1 MSKHADTIIRDAVI
15 FTADRERLWA
25 EAMAV
30 AGGRILHIGDLE
42 TALQFAD
49 EATEVR
55 SLDGRF
61 LMPGIIDGHNHPALA
76 GRTALFE
83 LSVSPASSYEEVLAT
98 IRGYAAGLAP
108 GAWITGAGWGL
119 HLLETISTAEAL
131 AGLDEATGGHPMVLV
146 DISRHNRWANTA
158 AMTAAG
164 VAPGEGVLLDEHGA
178 PTGVLFERAGL
189 PVAYAAARE
198 GGLTNAQEQ
207 TAYRHSLGVLHSY
220 GITSFQDAA
229 ATPEVLAALHGL
241 DAAGDLDAWV
251 VSSMMMNDEVLGA
264 EIVGEPLLD
273 LAEQYRSEHHRP
285 DFVKLFLDGIPP
297 ARTAA
302 MLEPYL
308 EDAQH
313 GCGYCGSTIL
323 SADELYDA
331 LVVTSK
337 RGLGAKIHSTGDA
350 ATRLILDT
358 VQRLRAEGHGFRC
371 QIAHGQYVAPDDVPR
386 FAELGVDADIS
397 PYIWYPGPLPEA
409 IKMAVPEER
418 AERIHPNRDLIA
430 TGALVSAGSDW
441 PVSPVPN
448 PWQALAGLVT
458 RQDSTGEFPGTLWPE
473 QSLTVREAI
482 EVFTL
487 NGARMLGID
496 DVTGSLEAGKSADFV
511 VLDTNLFEV
520 DPNEIGS
527 TVPRE
532 TWFAGRRVFSR

>member
-1 MSKHADTIIRDAVI
+1 
-15 FTADRERLWA
+15 
-25 EAMAV
+25 
-30 AGGRILHIGDLE
+30 
-42 TALQFAD
+42 
-49 EATEVR
+49 
-55 SLDGRF
+55 
-61 LMPGIIDGHNHPALA
+61 
-76 GRTALFE
+76 
-83 LSVSPASSYEEVLAT
+83 
-98 IRGYAAGLAP
+98 
-108 GAWITGAGWGL
+108 
-119 HLLETISTAEAL
+119 
-131 AGLDEATGGHPMVLV
+131 
-146 DISRHNRWANTA
+146 
-158 AMTAAG
+158 
-164 VAPGEGVLLDEHGA
+164 
-178 PTGVLFERAGL
+178 
-189 PVAYAAARE
+189 
-198 GGLTNAQEQ
+198 
-207 TAYRHSLGVLHSY
+207 
-220 GITSFQDAA
+220 
-229 ATPEVLAALHGL
+229 
-241 DAAGDLDAWV
+241 
-251 VSSMMMNDEVLGA
+251 MMMNDEVLGA
-264 EIVGEPLLD
+264 EIIGEPLLD

-323 SADELYDA
+323 SADELYQT
-331 LVVTSK
+331 LTVTSR

-358 VQRLRAEGHGFRC
+358 VQRLREEGHAFRC

-386 FAELGVDADIS
+386 FAELDVDADIS

-418 AERIHPNRDLIA
+418 AVRIHPNRDLIA
-430 TGALVSAGSDW
+430 AGALVSAGSDW

-458 RQDSTGEFPGTLWPE
+458 RRDPTGEFPGALWPE

-482 EVFTL
+482 EVFTI

-520 DPNEIGS
+520 DPNEIGAAA
-527 TVPRE
+527 PQE